1 MKKNFLEIKNIYKSY
16 KLGETNFSS
25 FTEDVKVFFNKNI
38 KKKNTKLI
46 LRNCSIYL
54 KKGDSV
60 AILGKNGAGKST
72 LLKIISKIAYPDQGY
87 VRCKGKIASMLSI
100 VNWSRKRI
108 LLRSRNGIWKAR
120 NHKKI
125 KSNT

>member
-72 LLKIISKIAYPDQGY
+72 LLKIISKIAYPDTG
-87 VRCKGKIASMLSI
+87 VCKMQ
-100 VNWSRKRI
+100 R
-108 LLRSRNGIWKAR
+108 
-120 NHKKI
+120 
-125 KSNT
+125 